1 MVFGISPEIFTLK
14 LPLYPAVKDI
24 FVELIKLLLTKDNNL
39 FAVGDDWQSIY
50 GFRGSEVVFIVNFN
64 KDFIDMKR
72 IILPFN
78 YRSGESIVEASN
90 IVIRK
95 NPNQIDKKIEAFS
108 KKNDEKIF
116 QYNAINELDGAK
128 FVVEAAKNYSQK
140 GYSFQDILF
149 LYRRTLHLIPYR
161 EYFKSQNFKINA
173 KTIHGSKG
181 LEANIVFLIGLSSG
195 CFGFPYVWEDER
207 IIQIIKKTDLIKK
220 EEEERRIFYVAMT
233 RAKERLFLIS
243 EKNNESEYCE
253 DIPPKFKTVE
263 VSKAEYTEEMLHGAL
278 LGTFNLVKEGKSADE
293 IAKSEGKEAQRI
305 EMQIAKLI
313 EYGLLDIKL
322 FVDDDTYK
330 LIRLEIPEDK
340 KNLRLSPIKKALPK
354 NITFAQIRY
363 VIADLKS
370 KNG

>member
-1 MVFGISPEIFTLK
+1 
-14 LPLYPAVKDI
+14 
-24 FVELIKLLLTKDNNL
+24 
-39 FAVGDDWQSIY
+39 
-50 GFRGSEVVFIVNFN
+50 
-64 KDFIDMKR
+64 
-72 IILPFN
+72 
-78 YRSGESIVEASN
+78 
-90 IVIRK
+90 
-95 NPNQIDKKIEAFS
+95 
-108 KKNDEKIF
+108 
-116 QYNAINELDGAK
+116 
-128 FVVEAAKNYSQK
+128 
-140 GYSFQDILF
+140 
-149 LYRRTLHLIPYR
+149 
-161 EYFKSQNFKINA
+161 
-173 KTIHGSKG
+173 
-181 LEANIVFLIGLSSG
+181 
-195 CFGFPYVWEDER
+195 
-207 IIQIIKKTDLIKK
+207 
-220 EEEERRIFYVAMT
+220 MT

-363 VIADLKS
+363 GLTP
-370 KNG
+370 